1 MKHSVSTEIRA
12 RYFAR
17 DGWHVF
23 TCEELPGLFV
33 ASMDRKLAFSDL
45 PDAIRMLLKL
55 DFKRDYVISH
65 KLTYDEFVQRNWL
78 SQRAQSAVNS
88 RTEHLVNEGA
98 NSISFILEPSRESA
112 MAHR

>member
-1 MKHSVSTEIRA
+1 MKHSVSTEICV
-12 RYFAR
+12 RYLAR

-33 ASMDRKLAFSDL
+33 ASTDRKLAFSDL
-45 PDAIRMLLKL
+45 PNAIRMLLKL

-65 KLTYDEFVQRNWL
+65 KLTYDEFVQRDWL

-88 RTEHLVNEGA
+88 RTEQLVSEGA
-98 NSISFILEPSRESA
+98 DAISFILEPSRESA
-112 MAHR
+112 MIGQ

>member
-1 MKHSVSTEIRA
+1 MNHSVSTEIRV
-12 RYFAR
+12 RYRER

-65 KLTYDEFVQRNWL
+65 KLTYGEFVQRNWL

-88 RTEHLVNEGA
+88 RTEQLVNEGA
-98 NSISFILEPSRESA
+98 DAIFFILEPSRETA
-112 MAHR
+112 MVGR